1 MIVSRREKISKYIT
15 DMGEV
20 SIRSLE
26 KEFPDVSTMTIRRD
40 LAYLEEQGLVIRT
53 RGAVKSLLKLTGN
66 GEDIYSLRATKNID
80 AKIKVAKK
88 ALKYVETGR
97 SIFIDSGTTTMCLAK
112 ILPDDSLSI
121 ITSGPNISMEIIKK
135 NNPSVTLVGGQLSR
149 NNLTTS
155 GMSSINFIKS
165 INIDI
170 AFMAASAF
178 SLKSGFTIGD
188 FNECELKKAVIK
200 RAGKVV
206 LMIDKSKIDK
216 NMPFTFATL
225 KDIDVLIS
233 DSAFPEQYVEALK
246 KNNVKIE

>member
-1 MIVSRREKISKYIT
+1 LIVSRREKISKYIT

-53 RGAVKSLLKLTGN
+53 RGSVKSLLKLTGN

>member
-53 RGAVKSLLKLTGN
+53 RGSVKSLLKLTGN

>member
-1 MIVSRREKISKYIT
+1 LIVSRREKISKYIT